1 MSRPLKEGLSLKS
14 FCRRHQSFLS
24 SVLETMDLWKGLGL
38 VDASIL
44 DVKILPSAE
53 GFLNHGELGTFLHER
68 NTSNKVVDNFGRQ
81 SRPSSA
87 AAMAKNTIVFTEQSC
102 TMSLP
107 DVGSAGVWMPENFLF
122 QGGHSKSQ
130 SHLWSKGWHISPFDT
145 ALRLDREAASRRCEQ
160 SAVTL
165 RESFVPELGAS
176 NRPQRPESKDD
187 K

>member
-1 MSRPLKEGLSLKS
+1 
-14 FCRRHQSFLS
+14 
-24 SVLETMDLWKGLGL
+24 MDLWKGLGL
-38 VDASIL
+38 EDAGVF

-53 GFLNHGELGTFLHER
+53 GFQNLGKLGTFSHER

-87 AAMAKNTIVFTEQSC
+87 VAMAKTPIVFTAKSC
-102 TMSLP
+102 KMSAP
-107 DVGSAGVWMPENFLF
+107 GVGSAAVWMPENYLL
-122 QGGHSKSQ
+122 QGGYSESQ
-130 SHLWSKGWHISPFDT
+130 SHLGSKGWHISPFDT
-145 ALRLDREAASRRCEQ
+145 ALRLDREAAYLRCER

-176 NRPQRPESKDD
+176 DRPQRPESKDD